1 MIGWLTALW
10 RSRNRRP
17 QPDQPGI
24 RTPSVARA
32 GERLEVR
39 RVMAA
44 QLSTIEVESLLDRA
58 SAATPSTDAII
69 AVVDVQGR
77 ILGVRTESG
86 VATSD
91 LGFAIDGA
99 VAKARTGAFFS
110 NNQAILTS
118 RTVRFRCRPTSC
130 P

>member
-1 MIGWLTALW
+1 
-10 RSRNRRP
+10 
-17 QPDQPGI
+17 
-24 RTPSVARA
+24 
-32 GERLEVR
+32 
-39 RVMAA
+39 MAA
-44 QLSTIEVESLLDRA
+44 QLSTGEVEALLDRA

-86 VATSD
+86 VVTSD

-99 VAKARTGAFFS
+99 VAKARTGAFFA

-118 RTVRFRCRPTSC
+118 RTVSHISQSTVTQREVQANPSSADVTVAG
-130 P
+130 PGYVA